1 MKVILTQDFGRDK
14 KGSIVEVSD
23 SFGRNVVIK
32 KGLGVEATPE
42 NLNALKLQQKHED
55 KLEQERVDNANKQKE
70 QLDKAEVTL
79 KVKVGADGKMFG
91 SITTK
96 DIATEVDKQLGIK
109 VDKKAIRGG
118 VLNQLGDTV
127 VKIKLHKSI
136 TAELKVKIKEI

>member
-1 MKVILTQDFGRDK
+1 MKVILTQDFGKDK

-79 KVKVGADGKMFG
+79 KVKVGADGKLFG
-91 SITTK
+91 CVTNS
-96 DIATEVDKQLGIK
+96 DIAKAIKDKFNIEVDKKSISGGI
-109 VDKKAIRGG
+109 
-118 VLNQLGDTV
+118 LNSVGTTE
-127 VKIKLHKSI
+127 VKIKLHKCI
-136 TAELKVKIKEI
+136 TAKLVVKLLSN

>member
-1 MKVILTQDFGRDK
+1 MKVILTHDFGRDK

-79 KVKVGADGKMFG
+79 KVKVGADGKLFG
-91 SITTK
+91 SVTTK
-96 DIATEVDKQLGIK
+96 EIATEVGKQLGIK
-109 VDKKAIRGG
+109 VDKKAISGG
-118 VLNQLGDTV
+118 VLNQIGDTA

-136 TAELKVKIKEI
+136 TAELKVKIEEM

>member
-55 KLEQERVDNANKQKE
+55 KLEQERVEKATEQKNV
-70 QLDKAEVTL
+70 LDKAEVAIS
-79 KVKVGADGKMFG
+79 VKVGADGKMFG
-91 SITTK
+91 SVTNS
-96 DIATEVDKQLGIK
+96 DIA
-109 VDKKAIRGG
+109 KAIKDKFNIEINKKSISGG
-118 VLNQLGDTV
+118 VLNSVGTTE
-127 VKIKLHKSI
+127 VKIKLHKCI
-136 TAELKVKIKEI
+136 TAKLVVKLLSN

>member
-55 KLEQERVDNANKQKE
+55 KLEQERVEKATEQKNV
-70 QLDKAEVTL
+70 LDKAEVAIS
-79 KVKVGADGKMFG
+79 VKVGADGKMFG
-91 SITTK
+91 SVTNS
-96 DIATEVDKQLGIK
+96 DIAKAIKDKFNIEVDKKSIS
-109 VDKKAIRGG
+109 GG
-118 VLNQLGDTV
+118 VLNSVGTTE
-127 VKIKLHKSI
+127 VKIKLHKCI
-136 TAELKVKIKEI
+136 TAKLVVKLLSN